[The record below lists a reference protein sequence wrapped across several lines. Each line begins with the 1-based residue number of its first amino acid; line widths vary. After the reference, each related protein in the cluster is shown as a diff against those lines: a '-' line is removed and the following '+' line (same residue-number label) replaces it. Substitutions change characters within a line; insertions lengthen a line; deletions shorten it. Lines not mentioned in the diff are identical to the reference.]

1 MANNDSTTNNTES
14 NVLKLQSLQ
23 SEFKLVMT
31 QYQQAYANY
40 ISSLR
45 SSTDPAST
53 SNKTYAT
60 IPGSVFW
67 GTTSL
72 SEGTSPSAEDC
83 TALCSANS
91 SCTGATYNSDKQY
104 CWVRGGQGDISIG
117 MDTDSAI
124 IPELVQNTQV
134 LKMLNQKLLD
144 INKSMEETLGSMS
157 SSENHD
163 IADKDLKKG
172 ELTSIY
178 NSLMEER
185 RNINKMID
193 NSTAIEQSY
202 NDNSIY
208 VSQNNTTYTFWT
220 LVALIIVVFTLKM
233 QFYPELQLNM
243 ASLVYWTIITIL
255 FITLMMQLN
264 TPTGYLVW
272 LALIA
277 MVILQQIDMLPRI

>member
-1 MANNDSTTNNTES
+1 MSNNDSTTNNTES

-144 INKSMEETLGSMS
+144 INKNMEDTLGSMS
-157 SSENHD
+157 SSENRD

-172 ELTSIY
+172 ELTNIY

-193 NSTAIEQSY
+193 NSNAIEQSY
-202 NDNSIY
+202 TDNSIY

-243 ASLVYWTIITIL
+243 VSVAYWIIIALL

-277 MVILQQIDMLPRI
+277 MVILQQMNMLS

>member
-53 SNKTYAT
+53 SNKAYAT

-83 TALCSANS
+83 TALCSANT

-104 CWVRGGQGDISIG
+104 CWVRGGQSDISIG

-124 IPELVQNTQV
+124 VPELMQNTQV

-144 INKSMEETLGSMS
+144 INKNMEDTLGSMS
-157 SSENHD
+157 RSENHD

-243 ASLVYWTIITIL
+243 VSVVYWIIITIL

-277 MVILQQIDMLPRI
+277 MVILQQMNMLPRI

>member
-1 MANNDSTTNNTES
+1 MSNNDSTTNNTES

-45 SSTDPAST
+45 SSTDPASI
-53 SNKTYAT
+53 SNKTYVT

-83 TALCSANS
+83 TALCSANT

-163 IADKDLKKG
+163 ITDKDLKKG

-243 ASLVYWTIITIL
+243 ASALYWIIIALL

>member
-45 SSTDPAST
+45 SSTDST
-53 SNKTYAT
+53 SNKAYAT

-172 ELTSIY
+172 ELTNIY

>member
-45 SSTDPAST
+45 SSSDPASK
-53 SNKTYAT
+53 KTFVA
-60 IPGSVFW
+60 IPDSTFW
-67 GTTSL
+67 GTIGI
-72 SEGTSPSAEDC
+72 SEGTSHSAEDC
-83 TALCSANS
+83 IALCSANS

-104 CWVRGGQGDISIG
+104 CWVRGGQSDIG
-117 MDTDSAI
+117 PGLDTDSAI
-124 IPELVQNTQV
+124 VPELMQNTQV

-144 INKSMEETLGSMS
+144 INKNMEDTLGSMS

-193 NSTAIEQSY
+193 DSTSIEQSY

-220 LVALIIVVFTLKM
+220 LVALIIVVFKLKM

-243 ASLVYWTIITIL
+243 VSLVYWIIITIL

-277 MVILQQIDMLPRI
+277 MVILQQMNMLPRI

>member
-1 MANNDSTTNNTES
+1 MANKDSTINNTES

-53 SNKTYAT
+53 SNKAYAT

-163 IADKDLKKG
+163 ITDKDLKKG

-185 RNINKMID
+185 QNINKMID

-277 MVILQQIDMLPRI
+277 MVILQQMNMLPRI

>member
-45 SSTDPAST
+45 SSSDPASKK
-53 SNKTYAT
+53 SFVA
-60 IPGSVFW
+60 IPDSDYGGENSKVISFD
-67 GTTSL
+67 
-72 SEGTSPSAEDC
+72 TSPSVEDC
-83 TALCSANS
+83 IALCSANS
-91 SCTGATYNSDKQY
+91 SCTGATY
-104 CWVRGGQGDISIG
+104 
-117 MDTDSAI
+117 DSNVNWCLSENGPGRIVSTNYTRTAI
-124 IPELVQNTQV
+124 VSELVQNTQV
-134 LKMLNQKLLD
+134 LNMLNQKLLD
-144 INKSMEETLGSMS
+144 INKNMEDTLGSMS

-193 NSTAIEQSY
+193 DSTSIEQSY

-243 ASLVYWTIITIL
+243 ASALYWIIIALL

>member
-45 SSTDPAST
+45 SSTGNA
-53 SNKTYAT
+53 SNKAYAT

-72 SEGTSPSAEDC
+72 SEGTSPSTEDC

-124 IPELVQNTQV
+124 VPELVQNTQV

-144 INKSMEETLGSMS
+144 INKNMEDTLGSMS
-157 SSENHD
+157 SSENRD

-193 NSTAIEQSY
+193 DSTAIEQSY

-243 ASLVYWTIITIL
+243 ASALYWIIIALL

>member
-45 SSTDPAST
+45 SSTGST

-163 IADKDLKKG
+163 ITDKDLKKG

-185 RNINKMID
+185 QNINKMID

-220 LVALIIVVFTLKM
+220 LVALIIVVFTLRM

-243 ASLVYWTIITIL
+243 VSVVYWIIITIL

-277 MVILQQIDMLPRI
+277 MVILQQMNMLPRI

>member
-45 SSTDPAST
+45 SSSDPTSKKKFVVIPDST
-53 SNKTYAT
+53 
-60 IPGSVFW
+60 FW

-72 SEGTSPSAEDC
+72 SAGTSSPSAEDC

-91 SCTGATYNSDKQY
+91 SCTGAIYISDLQR
-104 CWVRGGQGDISIG
+104 CGLRGGQSDIG
-117 MDTDSAI
+117 PGLDTDSAI
-124 IPELVQNTQV
+124 VSELVQNTQV

-144 INKSMEETLGSMS
+144 INKNMEDTLGSMS

-193 NSTAIEQSY
+193 DSTSIEQSY

-243 ASLVYWTIITIL
+243 VSVVYWMIITIL

-277 MVILQQIDMLPRI
+277 MVILQQMNMLPRI

>member
-45 SSTDPAST
+45 SSSDPASKK
-53 SNKTYAT
+53 SFVA
-60 IPGSVFW
+60 IPDSDYGGENSKVISFD
-67 GTTSL
+67 
-72 SEGTSPSAEDC
+72 TSPSVEDC
-83 TALCSANS
+83 IALCSANS
-91 SCTGATYNSDKQY
+91 SCTGATYVSDIKH
-104 CWVRGGQGDISIG
+104 CWMRRGENYIYPDI
-117 MDTDSAI
+117 DTNSAI
-124 IPELVQNTQV
+124 VPELMQNTQV
-134 LKMLNQKLLD
+134 LNMLNQKLLD
-144 INKSMEETLGSMS
+144 INKNMEETLGSMS
-157 SSENHD
+157 SSENSD

-202 NDNSIY
+202 TDNSIY
-208 VSQNNTTYTFWT
+208 VSQNNTTYTFWS

-243 ASLVYWTIITIL
+243 ASLVYWITITIL

-277 MVILQQIDMLPRI
+277 MVILQQMNMLPRI

>member
-45 SSTDPAST
+45 SSTGST

-172 ELTSIY
+172 ELTNIY

-264 TPTGYLVW
+264 TPTGYFVW
-272 LALIA
+272 SALIA